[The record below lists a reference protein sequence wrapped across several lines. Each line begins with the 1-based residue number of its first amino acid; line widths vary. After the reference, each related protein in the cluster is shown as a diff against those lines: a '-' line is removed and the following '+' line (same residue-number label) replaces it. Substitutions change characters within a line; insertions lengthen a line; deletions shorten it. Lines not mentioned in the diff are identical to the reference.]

1 MTSLLH
7 FFQNVSV
14 KTDKFDALSL
24 EELYAFADKTGLD
37 LPPGLERPFVIEE
50 ILEALEEDSEDRRA
64 AQGEAVHIDEKKY
77 SGLRIGDFDLDMGPG
92 ESIAKRY
99 NETMIRAIVRDPS
112 WAFAYWDVSDSDL
125 EVLRGEESSAG
136 LFLRVAE
143 IEPSGEQGEAHRD
156 YFDIPVADNDQQ
168 WYINLPRS
176 GVRFRI
182 DLCARRGGQAGKF
195 RVLAR
200 SSEVESPR
208 QSLMGTGQSL
218 DAAAYELLALSGVQ
232 DLPAETQPE
241 GNPLR
246 IMPSGLARPSDRA
259 D

>member
-7 FFQNVSV
+7 IFQNVHV
-14 KTDKFDALSL
+14 RTDKLDILTL
-24 EELYAFADKTGLD
+24 DELYALADKTGLD
-37 LPPGLERPFVIEE
+37 LPPGLERPFVVEE
-50 ILEALEEDSEDRRA
+50 ILEVLEEDSEDRRE
-64 AQGEAVHIDEKKY
+64 AQGEEVHIDEKKY
-77 SGLRIGDFDLDMGPG
+77 SGLRIGDFDADIGLGD
-92 ESIAKRY
+92 SLATRY
-99 NETMIRAIVRDPS
+99 NETMIRAIARDPS
-112 WAFAYWDVSDSDL
+112 WAFAYWDVADADI
-125 EVLRGEESSAG
+125 EMLRGDEGAAG

-143 IEPSGEQGEAHRD
+143 IGPHGEHGDSQRE
-156 YFDIPVADNDQQ
+156 YFDIPIADNDLQ

-200 SSEVESPR
+200 SNEVESPR
-208 QSLMGTGQSL
+208 QSLAASAETL
-218 DAAAYELLALSGVQ
+218 DPSSCELLALSG
-232 DLPAETQPE
+232 AEDIPLDDAPE

-246 IMPSGLARPSDRA
+246 ILPSGRGNRA

>member
-1 MTSLLH
+1 M
-7 FFQNVSV
+7 
-14 KTDKFDALSL
+14 KTDRLEALSL
-24 EELYAFADKTGLD
+24 EELYALADKTGLD
-37 LPPGLERPFVIEE
+37 LPAGLERSFVVEE

-77 SGLRIGDFDLDMGPG
+77 SGMRIGDFDEDPG
-92 ESIAKRY
+92 LGEPMATRY

-112 WAFAYWDVSDSDL
+112 WAFAYWDVADTEL
-125 EVLRGEESSAG
+125 EAIRGDEASAG

-143 IEPSGEQGEAHRD
+143 LSPAVEQLDSHRE
-156 YFDIPVADNDQQ
+156 YFDIPIADNDLQ

-182 DLCARRGGQAGKF
+182 DLCARKGGQGGKF

-208 QSLMGTGQSL
+208 QSLASQGQAL
-218 DAAAYELLALSGVQ
+218 DPATYELLALSGVE
-232 DLPAETQPE
+232 DLPIEVVSE

-246 IMPSGLARPSDRA
+246 ILPSGISRPNDRA

>member
-1 MTSLLH
+1 
-7 FFQNVSV
+7 V
-14 KTDKFDALSL
+14 KIDKLDALSL
-24 EELYAFADKTGLD
+24 EELYALADRTGLD
-37 LPPGLERPFVIEE
+37 LPSGLERPFVIEE
-50 ILEALEEDSEDRRA
+50 ILEVLEEDSEDRRA
-64 AQGEAVHIDEKKY
+64 EQGEAVHIDEKKY
-77 SGLRIGDFDLDMGPG
+77 SGLRIGDFDVDLGPG
-92 ESIAKRY
+92 ESLATRY

-112 WAFAYWDVSDSDL
+112 WAFAYWDIADLDL
-125 EVLRGEESSAG
+125 EMLRGEDPGAS

-143 IEPSGEQGEAHRD
+143 IGPPGEQGDSPRE
-156 YFDIPVADNDQQ
+156 YFDIPIADNDLQ

-200 SSEVESPR
+200 SNEVESPR
-208 QSLMGTGQSL
+208 QSLAASGPIL
-218 DAAAYELLALSGVQ
+218 DPPSYELLALSGAE
-232 DLPAETQPE
+232 DLPILDPPE

-246 IMPSGLARPSDRA
+246 ILPSGPARPGKRA